1 MSLTWFII
9 LTLTKNEIFIYS
21 MKQIHIKLNGKNII
35 LDISEVEIYFEDIK
49 GLQVSQ
55 GNEEIVALDISLND
69 NLIKEGISREL
80 VNRIQNLRKENGL
93 EITDRI
99 NIIFENNKIIKESIK
114 ENKDYIM
121 TETLCNKIQFKNKI
135 DNGNLIEFDSIKA
148 KVCVIKDLTK

>member
-1 MSLTWFII
+1 MELEEKKSI
-9 LTLTKNEIFIYS
+9 N
-21 MKQIHIKLNGKNII
+21 IKLNGKNII

-69 NLIKEGISREL
+69 SLIKEGITREL

-93 EITDRI
+93 EVTDRI
-99 NIIFENNKIIKESIK
+99 SIIFENNKIIKESIK

-135 DNGNLIEFDSIKA
+135 DNGSLIEFDSIKT
-148 KVCVIKDLTK
+148 KVRVIKDLIK

>member
-1 MSLTWFII
+1 M
-9 LTLTKNEIFIYS
+9 
-21 MKQIHIKLNGKNII
+21 
-35 LDISEVEIYFEDIK
+35 DISEVEIYFEDIK

-69 NLIKEGISREL
+69 SLIKEGITREL

-93 EITDRI
+93 EVTDRI
-99 NIIFENNKIIKESIK
+99 SIIFENNKIIKESIK

-135 DNGNLIEFDSIKA
+135 DNGSLIEFDSIKT
-148 KVCVIKDLTK
+148 KVRVIKDLIK